1 MDFGYCSWVWLVE
14 YYRIWRG
21 RPSRGGTGS
30 VGRGAVGRKRGYWK
44 LISAL
49 LSPQQLGW
57 YLLSALD
64 INLNKEGRRSI
75 DRAARAPQQPTNQP
89 KGHQMSQ
96 QGLYVPEKSYFGA
109 KIAPFGPNIIIIL
122 GGSKSFGTNI
132 SENHLGTSFALFC
145 GLAWHQMGQ
154 KGQYLA
160 QNNQKCIFWA
170 KFGRF
175 SGQKS

>member
-30 VGRGAVGRKRGYWK
+30 VGGRAVGRKRGYWK

-64 INLNKEGRRSI
+64 INLNKVGRRSI
-75 DRAARAPQQPTNQP
+75 ERAARAPQQPTNP
-89 KGHQMSQ
+89 TTGHRMSR
-96 QGLYVPEKSYFGA
+96 QG
-109 KIAPFGPNIIIIL
+109 
-122 GGSKSFGTNI
+122 
-132 SENHLGTSFALFC
+132 
-145 GLAWHQMGQ
+145 
-154 KGQYLA
+154 LA
-160 QNNQKCIFWA
+160 QNDQNANLGPNLVVLGQQIQILSGESIR
-170 KFGRF
+170 FGTHQTEKPPR
-175 SGQKS
+175 

>member
-30 VGRGAVGRKRGYWK
+30 VGGRAVGRKRGYWK

-64 INLNKEGRRSI
+64 INLNKVGRRSI
-75 DRAARAPQQPTNQP
+75 ERAARAPQQPTKMAGKAHTCP
-89 KGHQMSQ
+89 RK
-96 QGLYVPEKSYFGA
+96 Y
-109 KIAPFGPNIIIIL
+109 IL
-122 GGSKSFGTNI
+122 
-132 SENHLGTSFALFC
+132 
-145 GLAWHQMGQ
+145 GQ
-154 KGQYLA
+154 KGHFL
-160 QNNQKCIFWA
+160 
-170 KFGRF
+170 
-175 SGQKS
+175 GQTT

>member
-49 LSPQQLGW
+49 LSPQQLGG

-89 KGHQMSQ
+89 
-96 QGLYVPEKSYFGA
+96 
-109 KIAPFGPNIIIIL
+109 
-122 GGSKSFGTNI
+122 TN
-132 SENHLGTSFALFC
+132 
-145 GLAWHQMGQ
+145 Q
-154 KGQYLA
+154 KGT
-160 QNNQKCIFWA
+160 K
-170 KFGRF
+170 
-175 SGQKS
+175 